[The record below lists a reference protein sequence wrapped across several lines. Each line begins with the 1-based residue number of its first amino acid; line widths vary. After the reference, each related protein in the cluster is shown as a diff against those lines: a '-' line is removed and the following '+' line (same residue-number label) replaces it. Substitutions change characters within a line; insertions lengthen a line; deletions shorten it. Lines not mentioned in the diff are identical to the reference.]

1 MRLSLATLDRVR
13 SGVRR
18 PKFDPRALGIGI
30 AHLGCG
36 HFLRG
41 HQAYITQH
49 AIDAGSAGETQWG
62 FAAASLVMPRV
73 RDALAPQDGLF
84 SVLIRDGETTT
95 PEIVGTLRE
104 IIFAPENPAA
114 LIARL
119 AEAPIITLTIT
130 EKGYCIDPA
139 STRLNPE
146 HPDIRHDLGA
156 KVPKSAIGWLVAG
169 LRERRARGTARPTII
184 SCDNLPTN
192 SRILRQAAIDFCGLR
207 GDHALADWIQRISFP
222 CTMVDRMVL
231 ATTTPDLADAEALLG
246 MEDQAA
252 VVCEPFLQWVIEH
265 FDGPRPQWEAGGAEF
280 VADVAPWE
288 GAKLRLLNA
297 SHSAMA
303 YLGGLAGLTTIT
315 ETAADPDFAPLIR
328 RFILHENG
336 PTIAK
341 GGPDPADYANTLF
354 DRRWRNRG
362 IRHLLKPIAGEG
374 SRRLPQ
380 RFIAP
385 LRENTLAGRPAPCTA
400 LALAAWMQYA
410 TGRDL
415 HGEPIEV
422 NDPLAAVTT
431 GFAGAAPDR
440 LVDLYLAREDI
451 FGPDHPGRAALQ
463 QAMAD
468 LRRLGAR
475 EAARA
480 AATRA
485 P

>member
-1 MRLSLATLDRVR
+1 MRLSLATLDRVPPA
-13 SGVRR
+13 VRR

-49 AIDAGSAGETQWG
+49 AIEAGGAEAMRWG
-62 FAAASLVMPRV
+62 FSAASLVTPRV

-84 SVLIRDGETTT
+84 SVLIRDGDATT

-104 IIFAPENPAA
+104 IIFAPANPSV
-114 LIARL
+114 LLGRL
-119 AEAPIITLTIT
+119 AESPIITLTIT

-139 STRLNPE
+139 SLRLNAE
-146 HPDIRHDLGA
+146 HPDIRHDVSA
-156 KVPKSAIGWLVAG
+156 EIPRSAIGWLVAG
-169 LRERRARGTARPTII
+169 LRECRAEGNAAPTVI

-192 SRILRQAAIDFCGLR
+192 SRILGQAAIDFCHLR
-207 GDHALADWIQRISFP
+207 GEPVLADWIGDKVKFP
-222 CTMVDRMVL
+222 CTMVDRMVPQS
-231 ATTTPDLADAEALLG
+231 TPADVADAAARLG

-252 VVCEPFLQWVIEH
+252 VVCEPFLQWVIER
-265 FDGPRPQWEAGGAEF
+265 FDGPRPAWEAGGAEF
-280 VADVAPWE
+280 VANVAPWE

-303 YLGGLAGLTTIT
+303 YLGGLAGLTAIT
-315 ETAADPDFAPLIR
+315 ETAADPDFGPLVR

-336 PTIAK
+336 PRIAK
-341 GGPDPADYANTLF
+341 GGPDPAEYAETLF
-354 DRRWRNRG
+354 GRRWRNRG
-362 IRHLLKPIAGEG
+362 IRHLLKPIAAEG

-410 TGRDL
+410 TGRGL
-415 HGEPIEV
+415 NGEPIEV

-431 GFAGAAPDR
+431 GFAGATPER
-440 LVDLYLAREDI
+440 LVDLYLAREDV
-451 FGPDHPGRAALQ
+451 FGADHPGRAALKR
-463 QAMAD
+463 AMGD
-468 LRRLGAR
+468 LHRVGVRA
-475 EAARA
+475 AARA
-480 AATRA
+480 AAA
-485 P
+485 Q